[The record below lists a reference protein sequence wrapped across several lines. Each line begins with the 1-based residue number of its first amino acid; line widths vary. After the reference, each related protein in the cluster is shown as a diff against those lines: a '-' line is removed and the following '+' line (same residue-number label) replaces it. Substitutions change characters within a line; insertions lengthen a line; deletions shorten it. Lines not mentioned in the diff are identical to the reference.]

1 MKNTFLKK
9 KNLKFFILV
18 DFDAKMVNIADLE
31 YSADAGGA
39 SAVAWNGASRAS
51 SSPNPGRK
59 INGASGD
66 TRLKPT
72 TTGSVMSRPG
82 QADSLALVE
91 PDVCR
96 KQSLM
101 LPFLYVT
108 ESSALR

>member
-1 MKNTFLKK
+1 M
-9 KNLKFFILV
+9 
-18 DFDAKMVNIADLE
+18 DAVGAVV
-31 YSADAGGA
+31 A